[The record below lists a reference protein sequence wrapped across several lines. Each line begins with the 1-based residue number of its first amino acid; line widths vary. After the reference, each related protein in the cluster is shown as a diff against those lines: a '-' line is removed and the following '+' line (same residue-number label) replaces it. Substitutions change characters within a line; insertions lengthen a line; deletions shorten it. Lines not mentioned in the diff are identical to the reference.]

1 MSGMML
7 VEEIMLKF
15 IENAPALAL
24 LAIVIILNEKRQI
37 CRDAEATKEREAYLA
52 ANRQFVETIHSLSP
66 KLETLLEAQ
75 RDFMEL
81 VTTAHQYQK
90 MEHEQMIKLIEKM
103 I

>member
-1 MSGMML
+1 M
-7 VEEIMLKF
+7 EEIMLKF

-24 LAIVIILNEKRQI
+24 LAIVIILNEKRQASRD
-37 CRDAEATKEREAYLA
+37 RDAVAEREAFLT
-52 ANRQFVETIHSLSP
+52 ANRQFIVTINSLNP

-90 MEHEQMIKLIEKM
+90 MEHEQMIKLLEKM